1 MQRSP
6 FKTTKGASDMPPP
19 DQPSDKDAA
28 SARSDNSNSWTME
41 QKEDIYNRRQEGED
55 WESIWESYPHRSK
68 HALQQQFSIMKK
80 IAPPRPSVKT
90 SRRGRTA
97 TGDTSSTKINGN
109 HDVLKD
115 KPSAIEDSSGDDQDE
130 ADSEA
135 EEPTPTKAVQP
146 LSDES
151 DQSAEPRKTR
161 PAQKARS
168 SKRLTRN
175 AEVEADEESP
185 GPGTPPSTRPRR
197 ARASGKN
204 YNMLAK
210 PEDFEE
216 SADEPRVV
224 DPLKSPKKS
233 RIVALRV
240 AAGVPKKATPDARS
254 PRAKNPKNMI
264 PEIQTPPPRKTRR
277 AASANND
284 HEAASTVASNEEI
297 SPKRMSTRLKEA
309 NEGNPAP
316 DEDLVDQLRRNSG
329 PGKRRR
335 HVPSKL
341 NLEQELLS
349 KAPSAKTSRKRKLS
363 EAEASETLATPATAD
378 SAAQTTDDDEKQEPR
393 RRVAKHKEHLGFL
406 PNGQPRKRR
415 RRRTRQQIEID
426 QANGIDHAT
435 YRKRN
440 RYQFPYLEGYV
451 GPDPPDE
458 AAILARQEEYER
470 QNPTR
475 ASTSESESSSSLDS
489 LDEDEESLKTPA
501 PDEEPETSS
510 TPMEVDEVLS
520 PVKDT
525 QPLSIVTKTRE
536 STVATVQSTF
546 GGAHDSLDGLGE
558 MLFLPEDLA
567 KARENAAKYR
577 AALEEEKKS
586 FQTKSGDSEAAL
598 LTISHDLE
606 EEVKKSSALTA
617 EVENVKRDLDKTR
630 IDLGRAKDNNCGL
643 KVDKQQWKTK
653 HDTIVAQIEDVQAQ
667 HEPLRTE
674 VGELKELNNNLQ
686 AENEQLTKEMSKEKE
701 QLTAVVVRL
710 THEHSKA
717 GESLSDSQKQVKRLE
732 FQNQSFRKDIEYLK
746 QRYAEEKTE
755 LKTLADRDLRSSQD
769 SSKACIAD
777 RDREIRRLKAEID
790 RLESAYDARR
800 VSNTIDLTEPAVS
813 AKMPPIKS
821 PYPTTTVRTPTSPFS
836 SIAGFPMGNMTPVPS
851 TSSSTTVPAA
861 PRPPPPPPPSPYP
874 YAPILSF
881 PFTTPTTTIA
891 TNHSNPAAATT
902 AKYLNAIRNAH
913 IRLAGHLR
921 TTSEAFTPHQALI
934 TKFSKQLKDDDVT
947 MRNVKGVVKDLAL
960 SVAKVE
966 GGLKVLREASEV
978 VKGEVLRGLDGV

>member
-1 MQRSP
+1 MH
-6 FKTTKGASDMPPP
+6 T
-19 DQPSDKDAA
+19 
-28 SARSDNSNSWTME
+28 NSNQELSPPIETCFATTVLRKSRRPSCHTDTYRHLTLDHE
-41 QKEDIYNRRQEGED
+41 ENSSTGKSIIVGYRPLITDTDIA
-55 WESIWESYPHRSK
+55 K
-68 HALQQQFSIMKK
+68 
-80 IAPPRPSVKT
+80 RPSVKT

-415 RRRTRQQIEID
+415 RR
-426 QANGIDHAT
+426 
-435 YRKRN
+435 
-440 RYQFPYLEGYV
+440 V
-451 GPDPPDE
+451 
-458 AAILARQEEYER
+458 
-470 QNPTR
+470 
-475 ASTSESESSSSLDS
+475 SDS
-489 LDEDEESLKTPA
+489 IPLI
-501 PDEEPETSS
+501 
-510 TPMEVDEVLS
+510 
-520 PVKDT
+520 
-525 QPLSIVTKTRE
+525 LSI
-536 STVATVQSTF
+536 
-546 GGAHDSLDGLGE
+546 GSLS
-558 MLFLPEDLA
+558 
-567 KARENAAKYR
+567 AA
-577 AALEEEKKS
+577 
-586 FQTKSGDSEAAL
+586 
-598 LTISHDLE
+598 
-606 EEVKKSSALTA
+606 
-617 EVENVKRDLDKTR
+617 DKT
-630 IDLGRAKDNNCGL
+630 
-643 KVDKQQWKTK
+643 
-653 HDTIVAQIEDVQAQ
+653 
-667 HEPLRTE
+667 
-674 VGELKELNNNLQ
+674 
-686 AENEQLTKEMSKEKE
+686 
-701 QLTAVVVRL
+701 
-710 THEHSKA
+710 
-717 GESLSDSQKQVKRLE
+717 
-732 FQNQSFRKDIEYLK
+732 
-746 QRYAEEKTE
+746 
-755 LKTLADRDLRSSQD
+755 ADRD
-769 SSKACIAD
+769 
-777 RDREIRRLKAEID
+777 
-790 RLESAYDARR
+790 
-800 VSNTIDLTEPAVS
+800 
-813 AKMPPIKS
+813 
-821 PYPTTTVRTPTSPFS
+821 
-836 SIAGFPMGNMTPVPS
+836 
-851 TSSSTTVPAA
+851 
-861 PRPPPPPPPSPYP
+861 
-874 YAPILSF
+874 
-881 PFTTPTTTIA
+881 
-891 TNHSNPAAATT
+891 
-902 AKYLNAIRNAH
+902 
-913 IRLAGHLR
+913 
-921 TTSEAFTPHQALI
+921 
-934 TKFSKQLKDDDVT
+934 
-947 MRNVKGVVKDLAL
+947 
-960 SVAKVE
+960 
-966 GGLKVLREASEV
+966 
-978 VKGEVLRGLDGV
+978 